1 MGDGGFRIADGELRM
16 ANCGWRI
23 ADGELRI
30 SDCGFG
36 IADFG
41 LWMVDWL
48 RRAPRQLAGRLRIK
62 D

>member
-1 MGDGGFRIADGELRM
+1 MGDG
-16 ANCGWRI
+16 
-23 ADGELRI
+23 
-30 SDCGFG
+30 GFG